1 MSKVTGTWREKIQ
14 YTTACL
20 AFLSGQILTWVQYL
34 QQGEIST
41 GVLGFVA
48 QTLVYSAS
56 IYGVSIYIQGKFG
69 QIISKIKNNYKT
81 LLNAICG
88 LLIAFCLASGI
99 FYHNKANRLSEELKM
114 ANNNIEAY
122 QDALSGAQQASGVL
136 RLDMKKLK
144 DYNDKLVQQLDSVR
158 KVEKLKSKEIQVAA
172 TQKQII
178 NVNKSK
184 GVGGDIMTIL
194 KDSVYK
200 DSLQYND
207 LTKVYYTIGKDSV
220 NIKLDVQNTQYLYI
234 YKHREY
240 KNKKNFFKRLITF
253 DWKKKDVYKYRI
265 HNTNDILKE
274 DSIRIIEAI

>member
-1 MSKVTGTWREKIQ
+1 MQ
-14 YTTACL
+14 
-20 AFLSGQILTWVQYL
+20 QIL
-34 QQGEIST
+34 
-41 GVLGFVA
+41 
-48 QTLVYSAS
+48 
-56 IYGVSIYIQGKFG
+56 
-69 QIISKIKNNYKT
+69 SKIKNNYKT

-88 LLIAFCLASGI
+88 LLIAFCVVSGI
-99 FYHNKANRLSEELKM
+99 FYHNKANRLSQELKM

-122 QDALSGAQQASGVL
+122 QDALNGAQQASGVL

-144 DYNDKLVQQLDSVR
+144 DYNDNLVQQLDSVR
-158 KVEKLKSKEIQVAA
+158 KTEKLKSKEIQVAA

-184 GVGGDIMTIL
+184 GVGGDIITIL
-194 KDSVYK
+194 KYSVYK
-200 DSLQYND
+200 DSLQYNN

-220 NIKLDVQNTQYLYI
+220 NIKLDVQNTQYLYV

-253 DWKKKDVYKYRI
+253 DWKKKDVYKYKVR
-265 HNTNDILKE
+265 NTNDILKE

>member
-1 MSKVTGTWREKIQ
+1 MQ
-14 YTTACL
+14 
-20 AFLSGQILTWVQYL
+20 QIL
-34 QQGEIST
+34 
-41 GVLGFVA
+41 
-48 QTLVYSAS
+48 
-56 IYGVSIYIQGKFG
+56 
-69 QIISKIKNNYKT
+69 SKIKNNYKT

-88 LLIAFCLASGI
+88 LLIAFCVASGI
-99 FYHNKANRLSEELKM
+99 LYHNKANRLSQELKM

-158 KVEKLKSKEIQVAA
+158 KTEKLKSKEIQVAA

-184 GVGGDIMTIL
+184 GVGGDIITIL

-200 DSLQYND
+200 DSLQYNN

-253 DWKKKDVYKYRI
+253 DWKKKDVYKYKIR
-265 HNTNDILKE
+265 NTNDILKE

>member
-1 MSKVTGTWREKIQ
+1 MQ
-14 YTTACL
+14 
-20 AFLSGQILTWVQYL
+20 QIL
-34 QQGEIST
+34 
-41 GVLGFVA
+41 
-48 QTLVYSAS
+48 
-56 IYGVSIYIQGKFG
+56 
-69 QIISKIKNNYKT
+69 SKIKNNYKT

-88 LLIAFCLASGI
+88 LLIAFCVASGI
-99 FYHNKANRLSEELKM
+99 LYHNKANRLSQELKM

-158 KVEKLKSKEIQVAA
+158 KTEKLKSKEIQVAA

-184 GVGGDIMTIL
+184 GVGGDIITIL

-200 DSLQYND
+200 DSLQYNN

-220 NIKLDVQNTQYLYI
+220 NIKLDVQNTQYLYV

-253 DWKKKDVYKYRI
+253 DWKKKDVYKYKIR
-265 HNTNDILKE
+265 NTNDILKE

>member
-1 MSKVTGTWREKIQ
+1 MQ
-14 YTTACL
+14 
-20 AFLSGQILTWVQYL
+20 QIL
-34 QQGEIST
+34 
-41 GVLGFVA
+41 
-48 QTLVYSAS
+48 
-56 IYGVSIYIQGKFG
+56 
-69 QIISKIKNNYKT
+69 SKIKNNYKT

-88 LLIAFCLASGI
+88 LLIAFCVASGI
-99 FYHNKANRLSEELKM
+99 LYHNKANRLSQELKM

-158 KVEKLKSKEIQVAA
+158 KTEKLKSKEIQVAA

-184 GVGGDIMTIL
+184 GVGGDIIAIL

-200 DSLQYND
+200 DSLQYNN

-220 NIKLDVQNTQYLYI
+220 NIKLDVQNTQYLYV

-253 DWKKKDVYKYRI
+253 DWKKKDVYKYKIR
-265 HNTNDILKE
+265 NTNDILKE

>member
-1 MSKVTGTWREKIQ
+1 MKQLIQ
-14 YTTACL
+14 T
-20 AFLSGQILTWVQYL
+20 
-34 QQGEIST
+34 
-41 GVLGFVA
+41 
-48 QTLVYSAS
+48 
-56 IYGVSIYIQGKFG
+56 
-69 QIISKIKNNYKT
+69 IKKNYKL
-81 LLNAICG
+81 LLNAVLG
-88 LLIAFCLASGI
+88 LITAFCLASGI
-99 FYHNKANRLSEELKM
+99 FYHNKANRLSQELKM
-114 ANNNIEAY
+114 VNNNIEAY

-144 DYNDKLVQQLDSVR
+144 DYNDQLVQQLDSVR
-158 KVEKLKSKEIQVAA
+158 KTEKLKSKEIQVAA

-184 GVGGDIMTIL
+184 GVGGDIITIL

-200 DSLQYND
+200 DSLQYNN

-220 NIKLDVQNTQYLYI
+220 NIKLDVQNTQYLYV

-253 DWKKKDVYKYRI
+253 DWKKKDVYKYKIR
-265 HNTNDILKE
+265 NTNDILKE

>member
-1 MSKVTGTWREKIQ
+1 MQ
-14 YTTACL
+14 
-20 AFLSGQILTWVQYL
+20 QIL
-34 QQGEIST
+34 
-41 GVLGFVA
+41 
-48 QTLVYSAS
+48 
-56 IYGVSIYIQGKFG
+56 
-69 QIISKIKNNYKT
+69 SKIKNNYKT

-88 LLIAFCLASGI
+88 LLIAFCVASGI
-99 FYHNKANRLSEELKM
+99 LYHNKANRLSQELKM

-158 KVEKLKSKEIQVAA
+158 KTEKLKSKEIQVAA

-184 GVGGDIMTIL
+184 GVGGDIITIL

-200 DSLQYND
+200 DSLQYNS

-220 NIKLDVQNTQYLYI
+220 NIKLDVQNTQYLYV

-253 DWKKKDVYKYRI
+253 DWKKKDVYKYKIR
-265 HNTNDILKE
+265 NTNDILKE

>member
-1 MSKVTGTWREKIQ
+1 MQ
-14 YTTACL
+14 
-20 AFLSGQILTWVQYL
+20 QIL
-34 QQGEIST
+34 
-41 GVLGFVA
+41 
-48 QTLVYSAS
+48 
-56 IYGVSIYIQGKFG
+56 
-69 QIISKIKNNYKT
+69 SKIKNNYKT

-88 LLIAFCLASGI
+88 LLIAFCVASGI
-99 FYHNKANRLSEELKM
+99 LYHNKANRLSQELKM

-136 RLDMKKLK
+136 RLDIKKLK

-158 KVEKLKSKEIQVAA
+158 KTEKLKSKEIQVAA

-184 GVGGDIMTIL
+184 GVGGDIVTIL

-200 DSLQYND
+200 DSLQYNN

-220 NIKLDVQNTQYLYI
+220 NIKLDVQNTQYLYV

-253 DWKKKDVYKYRI
+253 DWKKKDVYKYKIR
-265 HNTNDILKE
+265 NTNDILKE

>member
-1 MSKVTGTWREKIQ
+1 MQ
-14 YTTACL
+14 
-20 AFLSGQILTWVQYL
+20 QIL
-34 QQGEIST
+34 
-41 GVLGFVA
+41 
-48 QTLVYSAS
+48 
-56 IYGVSIYIQGKFG
+56 
-69 QIISKIKNNYKT
+69 SKIKNNYKT

-88 LLIAFCLASGI
+88 LLIAFCVAYGI
-99 FYHNKANRLSEELKM
+99 FYQNKANRLSQELKM

-122 QDALSGAQQASGVL
+122 QDALNGAQQASGVL

-144 DYNDKLVQQLDSVR
+144 NYNDKLVQQIDSIR
-158 KVEKLKSKEIQVAA
+158 KTEKLKSKEIQVAA

-184 GVGGDIMTIL
+184 WVGGDIITIL

-200 DSLQYND
+200 DSLQYNN

-220 NIKLDVQNTQYLYI
+220 NVKLDVQNTQYLYV

-240 KNKKNFFKRLITF
+240 KNKKSFFKRLITF
-253 DWKKKDVYKYRI
+253 DWKKKDVYKYKIR
-265 HNTNDILKE
+265 NTNDILKE

>member
-1 MSKVTGTWREKIQ
+1 MQ
-14 YTTACL
+14 
-20 AFLSGQILTWVQYL
+20 QIL
-34 QQGEIST
+34 
-41 GVLGFVA
+41 
-48 QTLVYSAS
+48 
-56 IYGVSIYIQGKFG
+56 
-69 QIISKIKNNYKT
+69 SKIKNNYKT

-88 LLIAFCLASGI
+88 LLIVFCVESGI
-99 FYHNKANRLSEELKM
+99 FYHNKANRLSQELKM

-144 DYNDKLVQQLDSVR
+144 DYNDELVQQLDSVR
-158 KVEKLKSKEIQVAA
+158 KTEKLKSKEIQVAA

-184 GVGGDIMTIL
+184 GVGGDIITIL

-200 DSLQYND
+200 DSLQYNN

-220 NIKLDVQNTQYLYI
+220 NIKLDVQNTQYLYV

-253 DWKKKDVYKYRI
+253 DWKKKDVYKYKIR
-265 HNTNDILKE
+265 NTNDILKE

>member
-1 MSKVTGTWREKIQ
+1 MLMQ
-14 YTTACL
+14 
-20 AFLSGQILTWVQYL
+20 QIL
-34 QQGEIST
+34 
-41 GVLGFVA
+41 
-48 QTLVYSAS
+48 
-56 IYGVSIYIQGKFG
+56 
-69 QIISKIKNNYKT
+69 SKIKNNYKT

-88 LLIAFCLASGI
+88 LLIAFCVVSGI

-122 QDALSGAQQASGVL
+122 QDALSGTQQASGVL

-158 KVEKLKSKEIQVAA
+158 KTEKLKSKEIQVAA

-184 GVGGDIMTIL
+184 GVGGDIITIL

-200 DSLQYND
+200 DSLQYNN

-220 NIKLDVQNTQYLYI
+220 NIKLDVQNTQYLYV
-234 YKHREY
+234 YKYREY

-253 DWKKKDVYKYRI
+253 DWKKKDVYKYKIR
-265 HNTNDILKE
+265 NTNDILKE

>member
-1 MSKVTGTWREKIQ
+1 MQ
-14 YTTACL
+14 
-20 AFLSGQILTWVQYL
+20 QIL
-34 QQGEIST
+34 
-41 GVLGFVA
+41 
-48 QTLVYSAS
+48 
-56 IYGVSIYIQGKFG
+56 
-69 QIISKIKNNYKT
+69 SKIKNNYKT

-88 LLIAFCLASGI
+88 LLIAFCVASGI
-99 FYHNKANRLSEELKM
+99 LYHNKANRLSQELKM

-122 QDALSGAQQASGVL
+122 QDALNGAQQASGVL

-144 DYNDKLVQQLDSVR
+144 DYNDELVQQLDSVR
-158 KVEKLKSKEIQVAA
+158 KTEKLKSKEIQVAA

-184 GVGGDIMTIL
+184 GVGGDIITIL

-200 DSLQYND
+200 DSLQYNN

-220 NIKLDVQNTQYLYI
+220 NIKLDVQNTQYLYV

-253 DWKKKDVYKYRI
+253 DWKKKDVYKYKIR
-265 HNTNDILKE
+265 NTNDILKE
-274 DSIRIIEAI
+274 GSIRIIEAI

>member
-1 MSKVTGTWREKIQ
+1 MQLIQ
-14 YTTACL
+14 IIKKNYKLLYKA
-20 AFLSGQILTWVQYL
+20 
-34 QQGEIST
+34 
-41 GVLGFVA
+41 VLGL
-48 QTLVYSAS
+48 LV
-56 IYGVSIYIQGKFG
+56 
-69 QIISKIKNNYKT
+69 
-81 LLNAICG
+81 
-88 LLIAFCLASGI
+88 AFCLASGI

-136 RLDMKKLK
+136 RLDMEKLK

-158 KVEKLKSKEIQVAA
+158 GELKLKSKEIQAAA
-172 TQKQII
+172 TQKQIL

-184 GVGGDIMTIL
+184 GVGGDIITIL
-194 KDSVYK
+194 KDSTYK

-240 KNKKNFFKRLITF
+240 KNKKSFFKRLITF
-253 DWKKKDVYKYRI
+253 DWKKKDVYKYKI
-265 HNTNDILKE
+265 HNTNDLLKE
-274 DSIRIIEAI
+274 EDVRIIEAI

>member
-1 MSKVTGTWREKIQ
+1 MLMQ
-14 YTTACL
+14 
-20 AFLSGQILTWVQYL
+20 QIL
-34 QQGEIST
+34 
-41 GVLGFVA
+41 
-48 QTLVYSAS
+48 
-56 IYGVSIYIQGKFG
+56 
-69 QIISKIKNNYKT
+69 SKIKNNYKT

-88 LLIAFCLASGI
+88 LLIAFCVSSGI

-184 GVGGDIMTIL
+184 GVGGDIITIL

-220 NIKLDVQNTQYLYI
+220 NIKLDVQNTQYLYV

-253 DWKKKDVYKYRI
+253 DWKKKDVYKYKI